1 MSEQQH
7 LMLSIEE
14 YSERMDLLQK
24 TAIAEEKQKKR
35 ILELKA
41 EKQKK
46 SNEEKM
52 LNLLSGATNS
62 TNLEQEETQRKMLV
76 DSMVRSATQ
85 SNAPIVRVLN
95 NAQGTF

>member
-95 NAQGTF
+95 NAQGSF

>member
-1 MSEQQH
+1 
-7 LMLSIEE
+7 MLSIEE